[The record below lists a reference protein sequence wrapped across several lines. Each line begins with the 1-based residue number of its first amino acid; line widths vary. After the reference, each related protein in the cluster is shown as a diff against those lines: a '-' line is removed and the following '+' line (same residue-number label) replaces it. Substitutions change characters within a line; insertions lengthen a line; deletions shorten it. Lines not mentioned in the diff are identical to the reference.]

1 MPEWLIPL
9 LIEERDKDEER
20 MIKED
25 MEREKGKSA

>member
-1 MPEWLIPL
+1 MPEWMIPL